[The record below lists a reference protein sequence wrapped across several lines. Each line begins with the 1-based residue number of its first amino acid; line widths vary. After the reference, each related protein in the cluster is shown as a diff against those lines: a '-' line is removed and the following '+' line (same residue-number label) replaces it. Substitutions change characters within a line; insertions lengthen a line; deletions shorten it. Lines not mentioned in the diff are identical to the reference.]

1 MAQRDCTHGR
11 LARAC
16 EICELQD
23 EVAELEAKLTVCKNS
38 KQILLQTIATQNLEL
53 ERLRRGSE
61 SKFNGNC

>member
-61 SKFNGNC
+61 RKFNGNC